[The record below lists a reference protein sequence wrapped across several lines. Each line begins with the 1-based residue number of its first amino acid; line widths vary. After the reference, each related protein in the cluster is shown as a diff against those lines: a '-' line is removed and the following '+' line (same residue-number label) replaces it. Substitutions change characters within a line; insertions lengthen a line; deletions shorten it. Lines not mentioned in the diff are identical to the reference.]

1 MRTAEFEL
9 LEVLSQPICLIYAL
23 TAWAVWVYLLGGF
36 EDGINDPEIRRHW
49 RARSRRCLRHWRKVC
64 RLDTVALSALILL
77 QDLLESRPSASGQA

>member
-23 TAWAVWVYLLGGF
+23 TAWAVYLLGGF

-49 RARSRRCLRHWRKVC
+49 RGLRHWRKVC